1 MSDSGTIGRNRA
13 VSPVIGVV
21 LLVAVTVVLATVA
34 GAVVFGVGDRTQQ
47 EPTQATFDFQYDS
60 AAQTLTIS
68 YERGDILAVDRVY
81 VRGDVGPDDNTGR
94 WNSVPGAGSASRI
107 RPGETVTLGLG
118 TGPVPDDYTVRVVY
132 QPAGNQ
138 TATTLAESSGPGA

>member
-1 MSDSGTIGRNRA
+1 MSRPSGRTRA

-34 GAVVFGVGDRTQQ
+34 GAVVFGVGDRNQQ
-47 EPTQATFDFQYDS
+47 EPTRATFDFQYDS

-68 YERGDILAVDRVY
+68 YERGDVLAAEAVY

-94 WNSVPGAGSASRI
+94 WDSVPGAGSASEI
-107 RPGETVTLGLG
+107 RPGKTVTLGLG
-118 TGPVPDDYTVRVVY
+118 TGPVPADYTVRVVY

-138 TATTLAESSGPGA
+138 TTTTLAESNGPST

>member
-1 MSDSGTIGRNRA
+1 MTWVETTERG

-34 GAVVFGVGDRTQQ
+34 GAVAFGVGERNQQ
-47 EPTQATFDFQYDS
+47 EPTRAEFDFQYDS
-60 AAQTLTIS
+60 GAQTLAIS
-68 YERGDILAVDRVY
+68 YERGDVLAADAVY

-94 WNSVPGAGSASRI
+94 WDSVPGAGSASEI
-107 RPGETVTLGLG
+107 QPGSTVTLGLG

-132 QPAGNQ
+132 QSTGNE
-138 TATTLAESSGPGA
+138 TSTTLAQSSGPAT